1 MNQLAI
7 LSTAELTFEPDTHQY
22 FLGPVQLP
30 ALSRILTA
38 AGLTDF
44 TIPVEDLL
52 DEKKL
57 GDARM
62 MAVRARAKRQ
72 IGTVVHA
79 ACSLALDGVLDRS
92 EIPDLVSNDDP
103 DRERL
108 VRHLTGYVNAFDR
121 WLQKYSPTLVSTEV
135 PTYHPV
141 DLYATTPDLD
151 VLINGASV
159 LVEIKTSWKLSAYV
173 PVQLAGQARCLAA
186 HGLGERTRFAL
197 QLKPDGKM
205 AYKQCDGEE
214 HDAAFEHALAVYRW
228 KERNKCL

>member
-7 LSTAELTFEPDTHQY
+7 LSTAELMFDPVEHRY
-22 FLGPVQLP
+22 WLGPLELP
-30 ALSRILTA
+30 ALSRVLTA
-38 AGLTDF
+38 AGMTDF
-44 TIPVEDLL
+44 SIPCEDLL

-57 GDARM
+57 QDARM

-92 EIPDLVSNDDP
+92 EIPDLVADDDP

-108 VRHLTGYVNAFDR
+108 VKHLTGYVNAFDR

-135 PTYHPV
+135 PTYHPT

-151 VLINGASV
+151 VTIAGTPT

-173 PVQLAGQARCLAA
+173 PVQLAGQARCLLAR
-186 HGLGERTRFAL
+186 GLGERDRCAL

-205 AYKQCDGEE
+205 SYKLYVGGE
-214 HDAAFEHALAVYRW
+214 HDAAFVNALAVYRW